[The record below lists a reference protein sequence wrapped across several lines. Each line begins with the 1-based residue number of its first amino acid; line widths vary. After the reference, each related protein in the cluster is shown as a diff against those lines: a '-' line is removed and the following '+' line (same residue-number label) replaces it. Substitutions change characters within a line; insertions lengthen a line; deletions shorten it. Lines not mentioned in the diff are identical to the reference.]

1 MNNKNMNTNKTDK
14 IDNNIAYKIKELSA
28 VKQTY
33 LLFIIQLFDLLKD
46 NVLKEYAI
54 PLIQLLQKIIN
65 IQNDTILLELEDA
78 LSSVLITY
86 MAELNDL
93 LNGKLDL
100 FKYVSKHNNLISI
113 HIYIDHLLV
122 NYDQYTMLILKYEL
136 FLI

>member
-1 MNNKNMNTNKTDK
+1 MNTNKTDK

>member
-1 MNNKNMNTNKTDK
+1 MNASINFKNMKT
-14 IDNNIAYKIKELSA
+14 DNNIAYKIKELSA

-33 LLFIIQLFDLLKD
+33 LLFIIQLFDLLKND
-46 NVLKEYAI
+46 ILKEYAI

-86 MAELNDL
+86 IAELNDL

-113 HIYIDHLLV
+113 HTHIDQLML
-122 NYDQYTMLILKYEL
+122 NYDQYDMILLKYDL